1 MKYNVTWNNRIQGKG
16 EVVEIKVRKRK
27 PCWIQSFCHFTPKHT
42 VRCRSRVSTVCLPRD
57 TDYQGTLLVRH
68 MRHAHMGNS
77 FHSGFFAEMGSSK
90 SPLSRITVRVRKI
103 SPQSALISQSSLI
116 MHANYK
122 I

>member
-1 MKYNVTWNNRIQGKG
+1 MAIDSSISSMNVIFLL
-16 EVVEIKVRKRK
+16 V
-27 PCWIQSFCHFTPKHT
+27 
-42 VRCRSRVSTVCLPRD
+42 
-57 TDYQGTLLVRH
+57 LVRH